1 MKTMLQGGICVKTM
15 KLGCFKNH
23 MFAYSKSRFNILY
36 LYYDILLRTDSK
48 LALVSN
54 SLWFRFPY
62 PCKYKTLIMCYLCC
76 FVKSWIQD
84 FRNFH
89 RKRLLWPLAM
99 KKSFGIMKR
108 CPAPGG
114 LLSGINSINSMF
126 LNSYLSCFF
135 PSPVGCPYCFCSWS
149 LW

>member
-1 MKTMLQGGICVKTM
+1 MLQGGVRVKTM

-114 LLSGINSINSMF
+114 LLSGINSPIVCF
-126 LNSYLSCFF
+126 LILTSHVFF
-135 PSPVGCPYCFCSWS
+135 SVQWGVPTVSAAGVFGE
-149 LW
+149 